1 MEEILVMS
9 KETLRATPVVTI
21 NDKQIEVIEY
31 NSVPVITLRMMDE
44 LHNRF
49 DGAAQQAFKRNE
61 QHLIEGEDFHKV
73 PYEEWSK
80 ILNQS
85 KRLDQKGGYK
95 STMTFLTQTGY
106 LLLVKTFND
115 VLAWKIQRQLVNA
128 YFQRQKETVAQVLD
142 SKTLDKMTRQ
152 LRRIAE
158 AKSMLS
164 GHELHALK
172 RQVLKDLPVPVSEI
186 GNRAFRYEPIISA
199 IKGISGQFSP
209 KDIHNITGVDAVY
222 CRKMLS
228 RWSKQGRYVRKVR
241 HGRYVLV

>member
-1 MEEILVMS
+1 MS
-9 KETLRATPVVTI
+9 TETSRATSVVSV
-21 NDKQIEVIEY
+21 NDKDIEVIEY
-31 NSVPVITLRMMDE
+31 NSTPVITFKMMDE
-44 LHNRF
+44 IHQKFEGSARKAYNRHK
-49 DGAAQQAFKRNE
+49 D
-61 QHLIEGEDFHKV
+61 HLIEGEDFFNV
-73 PYEEWSK
+73 PYDEWSK
-80 ILNQS
+80 ISAVKNMDGS
-85 KRLDQKGGYK
+85 KNHNF
-95 STMTFLTQTGY
+95 MTFLTQTGY

-128 YFQRQKETVAQVLD
+128 YFQRQKETVAQVVD

-172 RQVLKDLPVPVSEI
+172 RQILKDLPVPVTEI
-186 GNRAFRYEPIISA
+186 GNRAFQYEPLISA

-228 RWSKQGRYVRKVR
+228 RWSKQGRYVRKIR